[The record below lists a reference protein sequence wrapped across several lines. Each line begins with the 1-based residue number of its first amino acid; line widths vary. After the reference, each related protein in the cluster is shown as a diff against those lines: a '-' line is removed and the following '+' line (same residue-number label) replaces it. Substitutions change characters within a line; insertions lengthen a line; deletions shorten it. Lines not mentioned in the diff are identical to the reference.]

1 MFIIFAKKGLIK
13 LIIANNMSLNLENV
27 SFLYA
32 FQNFTLSFALPLL
45 SPCHLTRYTDLKINK

>member
-1 MFIIFAKKGLIK
+1 MFIIFAKKDLRK

-32 FQNFTLSFALPLL
+32 FQNFTPFFALSLL